1 MIHTGITGKYT
12 FKAPFDNI
20 NMDTIYI
27 STSRVPIQEMDD
39 NGLNP
44 LVTIY
49 TPVGLEN
56 SYDTDFMENVYV
68 IGLQKIGGTEIF
80 YVPEKY
86 ITGIP
91 VNDGVKYVEKLL
103 AFNIGLVPEDTDF
116 TNVIT
121 AITDIISGEL
131 GINVD
136 VKIINNSGI
145 TIIPKIDHEENLIL
159 RNNYLANNRPYS
171 DLYYEALE
179 KLEEK
184 NRVIATINTGVKMA
198 FSKK

>member
-20 NMDTIYI
+20 NMNTLYI
-27 STSRVPIQEMDD
+27 STSRVPIQEMDT

-49 TPVGLEN
+49 SPVGLEN
-56 SYDTDFMENVYV
+56 SYNADFMENVYI
-68 IGLQKIGGTEIF
+68 IGLQKVGGTEIF

-116 TNVIT
+116 TNIVAT
-121 AITDIISGEL
+121 ITDIITGML

-171 DLYYEALE
+171 DLYFEALDM
-179 KLEEK
+179 LEEK